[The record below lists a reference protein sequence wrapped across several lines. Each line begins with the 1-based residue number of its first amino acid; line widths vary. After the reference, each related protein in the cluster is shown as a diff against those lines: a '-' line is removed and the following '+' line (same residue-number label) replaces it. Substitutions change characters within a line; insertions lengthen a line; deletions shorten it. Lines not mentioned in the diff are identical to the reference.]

1 MSCESDAHLLQIR
14 FMARSFGVAGDHAG
28 QESRGYRFPYGP
40 VAVITPF
47 NFGLEIPVLQLM
59 GALFMG
65 NKPVLKSDQKVTVIM
80 EQFVRMLV
88 NNCGLNP
95 TDVDFINSDGPVMQK
110 LLRYSKPRT
119 TLFTGSSKVAEMLVR
134 ETKGKIKI
142 EDAGF
147 DWKVLGPDVPKKEH
161 EIDYVAWQADQ
172 DAYGFSGQKCSAQS
186 ILFMDRKWKQ
196 VKFLE
201 RLEALAKRRNLE
213 DLTIGPV
220 LSWTSDAIL
229 KHVDDLLTLP
239 GAKLLWGGKKLEN
252 HSIPDVYGAV
262 EPTAVFVPLSAMRS
276 RKAFKLA
283 TTEVF
288 GPLQVITDYN
298 KQGKDRVKSYLE
310 RMEHHLTAAIVS
322 NDLEF
327 QQEMLG
333 ATVNGTTYV
342 GRRARTT
349 GAPQNHWFGPA
360 GDPRGAGIGSIEAIQ
375 MVWSCHREVVHDV
388 GPIDPEWTTPKAT

>member
-1 MSCESDAHLLQIR
+1 
-14 FMARSFGVAGDHAG
+14 MARSFGVSGDRAG

-65 NKPVLKSDQKVTVIM
+65 NKPVLKSDQKVSVIM

-147 DWKVLGPDVPKKEH
+147 DWKVLGPDVPRKDS

-186 ILFMDRKWKQ
+186 ILFMDRKWRK
-196 VKFLE
+196 VDFLE

-229 KHVDDLLTLP
+229 QHVDNLLKLP
-239 GAKLLWGGKKLEN
+239 GAKLLWGGKKLEG
-252 HSIPDVYGAV
+252 HSIPEVYGAV

-276 RKAFKLA
+276 KKAFKLA

-298 KQGKDRVKSYLE
+298 KSGKDRVKSYLE

-360 GDPRGAGIGSIEAIQ
+360 GDPRGAGIGSVEAIQ

-388 GPIDPEWTTPKAT
+388 GPIPEGWTTPKST

>member
-1 MSCESDAHLLQIR
+1 M
-14 FMARSFGVAGDHAG
+14 
-28 QESRGYRFPYGP
+28 
-40 VAVITPF
+40 
-47 NFGLEIPVLQLM
+47 QLM

-65 NKPVLKSDQKVTVIM
+65 NKPVLKSDQKVSVIM

-147 DWKVLGPDVPKKEH
+147 DWKVLGPDVPRKNS
-161 EIDYVAWQADQ
+161 EIDYVAWQSDQ

-186 ILFMDRKWKQ
+186 ILFMDRKWKK
-196 VKFLE
+196 VDFLG
-201 RLEALAKRRNLE
+201 RLEALAKRRNLD
-213 DLTIGPV
+213 DLTISPV

-229 KHVDDLLTLP
+229 QHVDNLLKLP

-252 HSIPDVYGAV
+252 HTIPEVYGAV

-276 RKAFKLA
+276 KKAFKLA

-288 GPLQVITDYN
+288 GPVQVITDYN
-298 KQGKDRVKSYLE
+298 KSGKDRVKSYLE

-322 NDLEF
+322 NDLDF

-360 GDPRGAGIGSIEAIQ
+360 GDPRGAGIGSVEAIQ

-388 GPIDPEWTTPKAT
+388 GTIPEDWTTPKCT